1 MYSIY
6 DINIAIMHKCLAC
19 SSLGCN
25 GRHWDLQELLLKGYE
40 GQESGVE
47 KPHEKQHSGQTEQ
60 QWDLRV
66 LAQAE
71 VNNNLKLLH
80 CNTVVRNVNEYV
92 RSKEKEGFY
101 LARPLHGSLSTFTN
115 KQINSDDS
123 KKKKKKTLFLEM
135 KYNPPTSPTTKRVV
149 SSYVMLIKCRLVHHF
164 HTYPHP
170 IH

>member
-1 MYSIY
+1 
-6 DINIAIMHKCLAC
+6 MHKCLAC

-40 GQESGVE
+40 GQKSGVE

-80 CNTVVRNVNEYV
+80 CNTVVRNVNEKFLF
-92 RSKEKEGFY
+92 SKAIAWFFIKFY
-101 LARPLHGSLSTFTN
+101 KQTTN
-115 KQINSDDS
+115 
-123 KKKKKKTLFLEM
+123 F
-135 KYNPPTSPTTKRVV
+135 R
-149 SSYVMLIKCRLVHHF
+149 
-164 HTYPHP
+164 
-170 IH
+170 